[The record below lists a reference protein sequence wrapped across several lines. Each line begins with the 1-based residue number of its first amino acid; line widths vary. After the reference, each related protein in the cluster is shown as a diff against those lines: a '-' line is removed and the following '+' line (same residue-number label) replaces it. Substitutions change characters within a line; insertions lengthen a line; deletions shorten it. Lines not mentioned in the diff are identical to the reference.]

1 VNFDLDKEDR
11 WVWKDG
17 EELGYTA
24 KSAYL
29 RLREDGVGENGM
41 VFKKFWKSKVVPT
54 ALDTTWRV
62 LENKLATKANLE
74 RRGSQLQASR
84 VVFVGSRRRLAAI
97 CSLSVDLLGYCA
109 IIVVHGWACKVCFTT
124 SHC

>member
-1 VNFDLDKEDR
+1 MNFDLDKEDR
-11 WVWKDG
+11 WVLKEG
-17 EELGYTA
+17 EEFGYTV

-54 ALDTTWRV
+54 TLVTTWRV

-74 RRGSQLQASR
+74 RRRIIVASSTCSLCG
-84 VVFVGSRRRLAAI
+84 VEEITPI
-97 CSLSVDLLGYCA
+97 CSLSADLLCYCGT
-109 IIVVHGWACKVCFTT
+109 IVVHGWAC
-124 SHC
+124 